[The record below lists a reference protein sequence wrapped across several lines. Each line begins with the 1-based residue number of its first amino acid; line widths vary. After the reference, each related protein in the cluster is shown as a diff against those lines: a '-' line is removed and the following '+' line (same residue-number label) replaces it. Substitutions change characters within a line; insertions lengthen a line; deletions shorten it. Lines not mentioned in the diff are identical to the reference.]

1 MHNKIV
7 ELLSDITKSSLQ
19 ITPDVLVLQFTI
31 VNSCIV
37 SNLGGDKEKWV
48 LVDTGLENSAEFI
61 IECAKDKFGEGS
73 RPEAIII
80 THGHFDHV
88 GSVKKLSEYYD
99 VPVYAHKLELP
110 YITGKEDYPL
120 ADPTVDEGLVAKIS
134 KTFPHT
140 SIDLGDRAKELP
152 DNGSIPFMPGWIYIH
167 TPGIAKD
174 I

>member
-1 MHNKIV
+1 M
-7 ELLSDITKSSLQ
+7 
-19 ITPDVLVLQFTI
+19 
-31 VNSCIV
+31 
-37 SNLGGDKEKWV
+37 
-48 LVDTGLENSAEFI
+48 
-61 IECAKDKFGEGS
+61 
-73 RPEAIII
+73 
-80 THGHFDHV
+80 
-88 GSVKKLSEYYD
+88 
-99 VPVYAHKLELP
+99 
-110 YITGKEDYPL
+110 